1 MSFLAIEFVGYI
13 VIMGFDEFF
22 VCNEILDSST
32 FIALKLRSEA
42 LCIRFFLNFEVVL
55 KLFIFGLSIN
65 SFLCELFTLFTER

>member
-65 SFLCELFTLFTER
+65 SFLSQLFTLLSKC